1 MCTRR
6 SAVCK
11 KLLAALLAVT
21 TTLGLFGCG
30 GNEEAPKE
38 DKTAEPATEKEPSGT
53 DYLPVEMMSREETKQ
68 LTAGTVIEVDDLKA
82 IPDERVL
89 DDLDLAVVYRYH
101 TIETSE
107 DASDEWTY
115 YFSYGDTC
123 SLRRENDE
131 VVEEAL
137 NFFFHNDELKA
148 DEVYFPFTDSDAL
161 IYTKYEPQENYDITR
176 FRAIKEDPT
185 GWSLTKTQEN
195 GNTILTLKIEDPQA
209 YNDYLGTNEPTQIA
223 GVDVDKCEVVCNETI
238 IAVDEDGNIVRYESN
253 VETDYGNGLIS
264 HNHYVAEY
272 KYSDLDAEVFTPQ
285 ESDQLIEQAKA
296 LQEEIDQ

>member
-1 MCTRR
+1 M
-6 SAVCK
+6 K
-11 KLLAALLAVT
+11 KQIGIVMTALLLCSGCQANQTEQTQGLDEELVSQWEQAFEKLDEQTHYQTKSEQDGTYITLSDESQTALT
-21 TTLGLFGCG
+21 T
-30 GNEEAPKE
+30 KE
-38 DKTAEPATEKEPSGT
+38 IHTES
-53 DYLPVEMMSREETKQ
+53 
-68 LTAGTVIEVDDLKA
+68 
-82 IPDERVL
+82 
-89 DDLDLAVVYRYH
+89 VVQVY
-101 TIETSE
+101 
-107 DASDEWTY
+107 ASDEWTY
-115 YFSYGDTC
+115 HFSYGDTY

-148 DEVYFPFTDSDAL
+148 DEVYFPFTDSGAL
-161 IYTKYEPQENYDITR
+161 IYTKYEPQENYNITR

-195 GNTILTLKIEDPQA
+195 GNTILTLKIEDLQA
-209 YNDYLGTNEPTQIA
+209 YNDYWGTNEPTQIA

-264 HNHYVAEY
+264 HQHYVAEY

>member
-1 MCTRR
+1 M
-6 SAVCK
+6 K
-11 KLLAALLAVT
+11 KQIGIVLTALLLCSGCQANQTEQTQGLDEELVSQWEQAFEKLDEQTHYQTKSEQDGTYITLSDESQTALT
-21 TTLGLFGCG
+21 T
-30 GNEEAPKE
+30 EEIHME
-38 DKTAEPATEKEPSGT
+38 SVG
-53 DYLPVEMMSREETKQ
+53 Q
-68 LTAGTVIEVDDLKA
+68 
-82 IPDERVL
+82 
-89 DDLDLAVVYRYH
+89 VY
-101 TIETSE
+101 
-107 DASDEWTY
+107 ASDEWTY

-272 KYSDLDAEVFTPQ
+272 KYSDLDVEVFTPQ